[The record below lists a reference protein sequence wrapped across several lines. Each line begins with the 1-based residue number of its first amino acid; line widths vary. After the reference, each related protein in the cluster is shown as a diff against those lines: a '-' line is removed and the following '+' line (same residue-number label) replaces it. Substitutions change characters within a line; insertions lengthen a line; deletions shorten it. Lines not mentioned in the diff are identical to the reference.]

1 MSSPPRTRIFLFLS
15 CLCLLTLAPAQA
27 PGQEEQDFSLNQA
40 FELALEHSDRIQA
53 SREDLRQAKGDVQI
67 ATSKLYPQISAQG
80 EHVRQKDFDVSQPV
94 PTDDPE
100 KPIAMQEGSTPDE
113 YNMLSL
119 NLDQHIYQMGKLWS
133 GRRQAQHYYQGSRSE
148 HLRQTQEILFQVGSS
163 YFEVLLAARTIE
175 IAEDSLQRAQQQLQR
190 SQALLDAG
198 MATETDVLRAR
209 VLVAQAKEQLE
220 QARNDHS
227 IARENLALEIGLD
240 ELPKGELKPQD
251 LELPAKDLQKLQD
264 ISISNR
270 LDLEQAQQAL
280 QAEGERVEFERADFF
295 PRLSLHGQYSRTDEE
310 DIFEGD
316 EKDEWQAS
324 VRVSYPLFTGGERK
338 AKLEQARSRQRRSS
352 FSLARLEREIKT
364 QVRSAYLD
372 IQTRE
377 QVVEHLKEEVQAA
390 SSNYQQVLAQ
400 YEQGMA
406 NSVDLVDAQAA
417 FNEAESR
424 LAQARFGLD
433 LDQLRLLLA
442 LGTLERDLVHREEGE
457 S

>member
-1 MSSPPRTRIFLFLS
+1 
-15 CLCLLTLAPAQA
+15 
-27 PGQEEQDFSLNQA
+27 
-40 FELALEHSDRIQA
+40 
-53 SREDLRQAKGDVQI
+53 
-67 ATSKLYPQISAQG
+67 
-80 EHVRQKDFDVSQPV
+80 
-94 PTDDPE
+94 
-100 KPIAMQEGSTPDE
+100 
-113 YNMLSL
+113 
-119 NLDQHIYQMGKLWS
+119 
-133 GRRQAQHYYQGSRSE
+133 
-148 HLRQTQEILFQVGSS
+148 
-163 YFEVLLAARTIE
+163 
-175 IAEDSLQRAQQQLQR
+175 
-190 SQALLDAG
+190 
-198 MATETDVLRAR
+198 
-209 VLVAQAKEQLE
+209 
-220 QARNDHS
+220 
-227 IARENLALEIGLD
+227 
-240 ELPKGELKPQD
+240 
-251 LELPAKDLQKLQD
+251 
-264 ISISNR
+264 
-270 LDLEQAQQAL
+270 
-280 QAEGERVEFERADFF
+280 
-295 PRLSLHGQYSRTDEE
+295 
-310 DIFEGD
+310 
-316 EKDEWQAS
+316 
-324 VRVSYPLFTGGERK
+324 PLFTGGERK